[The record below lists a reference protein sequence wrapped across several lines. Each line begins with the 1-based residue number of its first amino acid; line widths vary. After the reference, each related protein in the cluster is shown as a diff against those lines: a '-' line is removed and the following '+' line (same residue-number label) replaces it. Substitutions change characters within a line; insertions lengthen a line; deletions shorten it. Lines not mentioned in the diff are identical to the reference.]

1 MTFEDN
7 ENQRKL
13 IAKGKKSTVR
23 ERETEIDRNVTWP
36 LQFWERLFI
45 KTKNKKKTHNIVKV
59 THVFRKNGKLLNLL
73 YKIVMKV
80 IIPKIVIDFNNEQ
93 YKNPKYIIKNYP
105 WSSDR
110 PKDNF

>member
-45 KTKNKKKTHNIVKV
+45 KTKNKKKPITLLKLPMYL
-59 THVFRKNGKLLNLL
+59 GK
-73 YKIVMKV
+73 M
-80 IIPKIVIDFNNEQ
+80 E
-93 YKNPKYIIKNYP
+93 
-105 WSSDR
+105 
-110 PKDNF
+110 NF